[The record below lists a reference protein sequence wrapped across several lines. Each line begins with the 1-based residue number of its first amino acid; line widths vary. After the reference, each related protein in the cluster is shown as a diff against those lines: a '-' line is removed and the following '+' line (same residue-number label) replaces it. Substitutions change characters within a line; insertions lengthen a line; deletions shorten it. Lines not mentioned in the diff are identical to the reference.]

1 MNRDI
6 SVSAFNAE
14 FAFENRNIRLATNEG
29 NTMMSWVSERGT
41 KKMSLKIDTTPWSS
55 SEHIYVNEIAGTPIG
70 TAVIDHKLVLFTAEG
85 DGIGNI
91 YVFETSTDSNYDYTG
106 KLLTHDNYGFDVKH
120 PLETLVSYE
129 SKDIQKVYWTD
140 YNNQLRMINVADDHS
155 DKRYSYWEDFATTA
169 FDFKQPASLSPSKD
183 CLTVDIEKIYGS
195 GEFPA
200 GVIQYAFTYF
210 NKYGQETN
218 IFYVSP
224 LQYISFKD
232 RGASPEEKVG
242 NSFRLSITVP
252 REEGHEYLRIY
263 SILRTSLNATPL
275 CKKVIDLKVD
285 YSLNS
290 STITYIDT
298 GTNGETIDPT
308 ELLYKSG
315 SAVTCKTLEQKD
327 NTLFLGGIK
336 TIKSALPKEIREFF
350 KNKDNIS
357 IDPVVSPGEDV
368 NKVYREKIV
377 VETLRKSFKGE
388 VIDNKVFKYINSIG
402 ISGFKYMEYYRVGI
416 QFQDTLGNWSE
427 PEYITDYQIKKRP
440 EIYFEDNTL
449 HKVGDMAIPQINVSV
464 PESLYKMLKENGY
477 INARVLIAEPSAND
491 RTIICQGIAN
501 PTLYQLSKRYGWDSG
516 GEDIDYTKETGT
528 LYAQSSWIFRPWY
541 NSDDGIE
548 STTADDNGGG
558 YIPNTAVKDTR
569 AMDFTVRGGTTDTD
583 SDQPSTS
590 IKPSTME
597 ESDIVMSPGLNS
609 IEIGGYLGKDGF
621 NVDRNILT
629 VHSPELV
636 FDETIYSKNWNGFK
650 IRVIGAATFTNT
662 FGDISIQT
670 NTPTIGDAAG
680 FIEKTLKTKGNAA
693 LISGLYYED
702 YLADDV
708 QDGDNVKYQYYK
720 YMKNPVQ
727 WPVYMWHHNGSL
739 NNDCTRDNRSAEL
752 LKKKISNYHLATEFN
767 YYDTPVEY
775 GSLDIKLFS
784 SEELTLEKINGNPYM
799 GNIDTLVAPKKNS
812 FKYFSGDF
820 TKISPNTKQNIKC
833 LYRYGQCNLRLANKK
848 DIEADRDDENA
859 NKTRGIYG
867 ITTKYRANEMSPFT
881 PIPIQWVQGDDDI
894 GYLVADL
901 NETKEGIRIK
911 YKSTPHLVIQL
922 GDPSNGNLTNGTP
935 FFENAGEAGLP
946 IVEIYKDVNL
956 DTIYG
961 GISESALKANTWI
974 PVSEPY
980 KLKSLEWVDAN
991 ILTTGWGDTYYQ
1003 TFECLKTYAYTEED
1017 INQVIDIA
1025 SFICET
1031 HVNIDGRYDRNRG
1044 QIDNLN
1050 MSPQNFNL
1058 HNPVYSQLN
1067 NFFSYKIQDEDS
1079 YNQTEYGNTVTWSLT
1094 KESGAD
1100 VDVWT
1105 NITLASTL
1113 ELDGN
1118 KGTITK
1124 LVKLDN
1130 QLIAFQD
1137 SGFSQIL
1144 YNEQTQITSTE
1155 GVPIEIANSGKVQGK
1170 RYYSNTVGCSN
1181 PHSIAVTP
1189 SGIYFMDSNN
1199 KSIYM
1204 FNGQLN
1210 NLSTT
1215 AGFNAWAKQNIPS
1228 AIKDW
1233 TPDSCENYAAYYDQL
1248 NQEIL
1253 FINDENTLV
1262 YSEKLNFFTSFYDY
1276 AKVPYFC
1283 NLDDTGLWVSKD
1295 GIWKH
1300 QAGEY
1305 CNFFD
1310 VNYPFSM
1317 TLIGNAEPQLDKI
1330 FTNLE
1335 FRACV
1340 EGEGSYNNLTDKFIP
1355 LLPFDSLEVWNEYQH
1370 GVLNL
1375 TNRNKGDRFTHGTKD
1390 GNTWLNRKFRIWRCD
1405 MPRDNAPV
1413 DASIEAP
1420 LGIKRFKARPLDR
1433 IRNPWVYIKLTKNA
1447 ARSGYLSK
1455 TEVHDIVA
1463 SYFG

>member
-14 FAFENRNIRLATNEG
+14 FAFENRNIRLSTNEG
-29 NTMMSWVSERGT
+29 NTMMSWVNERGT
-41 KKMSLKIDTTPWSS
+41 KKMSLHIDTTPWSE
-55 SEHIYVNEIAGTPIG
+55 EHIYVDNIAGTPIG
-70 TAVIDHKLVLFTAEG
+70 TAVVDHKLVVFTAED

-91 YVFETSTDSNYDYTG
+91 YLFEASTDNSYDYTG
-106 KLLTHDNYGFDVKH
+106 KLLAHDNYGFDVNH

-140 YNNQLRMINVADDHS
+140 YNNQLRMINVADVHS
-155 DKRYSYWEDFATTA
+155 GGRYSEWKNFATTA
-169 FDFKQPASLSPSKD
+169 FDFKQPASLADSND
-183 CLTVDIEKIYGS
+183 CMAVDIEKIYGS

-224 LQYISFKD
+224 LQCISFKD

-242 NSFRLSITVP
+242 NSFKLTVKVP
-252 REEGHEYLRIY
+252 KEEGHEYLRIY

-275 CKKVIDLKVD
+275 CKKVIDLKID
-285 YSLNS
+285 YTLNT
-290 STITYIDT
+290 STISYTDT

-315 SAVTCKTLEQKD
+315 NAVACKTIEQKD

-336 TIKSALPKEIREFF
+336 TIKNALPKEIRDYI
-350 KNKDNIS
+350 KDKS
-357 IDPVVSPGEDV
+357 HLVIDPETYPGDDY
-368 NKVYREKIV
+368 NKRYNNNIV
-377 VETLRKSFKGE
+377 VESVRKSFKGE
-388 VIDNKVFKYINSIG
+388 VIDNKVFKYINNIG

-427 PEYITDYQIKKRP
+427 PEYITDYQIKKNP
-440 EIYFEDNTL
+440 EIYFEDDTL
-449 HKVGDMAIPQINVSV
+449 HNAGDINTPQIRVSV
-464 PESLYKMLKENGY
+464 PEALYNMLAENGY
-477 INARVLIAEPSAND
+477 INARILIAEPSAND
-491 RTIICQGIAN
+491 RTIICQGLAN
-501 PTLYQLSKRYGWDSG
+501 PTLFQLSKRYGWNDAGDEIETS
-516 GEDIDYTKETGT
+516 KETGT

-541 NSDDGIE
+541 NDDDGIK

-558 YIPNTAVKDTR
+558 YIPYVIKDTR
-569 AMDFTVRGGTTDTD
+569 AMDFTVIQSTSETD
-583 SDQPSTS
+583 SDQPTTS
-590 IKPSTME
+590 IKPSTVDP
-597 ESDIVMSPGLNS
+597 SQIVMSPGLNS
-609 IEIGGYLGKDGF
+609 IEIGGYLGQDGF
-621 NVDRNILT
+621 EVDRNVIT

-636 FDETIYSKNWNGFK
+636 FDETLYSKAWSDFK

-670 NTPTIGDAAG
+670 KTPPIGDAAG
-680 FIEKTLKTKGNAA
+680 FTEKTLKTVGNAA

-702 YLADDV
+702 YIADDV

-720 YMKNPVQ
+720 YMKGPVR
-727 WPVYMWHHNGSL
+727 WPVYMWHHDGSL

-752 LKKKISNYHLATEFN
+752 LKKKISNYHLATQFT
-767 YYDTPVEY
+767 YKTPVEW

-812 FKYFSGDF
+812 FKYFSGEFDRI
-820 TKISPNTKQNIKC
+820 TPATKQNINA
-833 LYRYGQCNLRLANKK
+833 LYRYGQCNLRLANKE
-848 DIEADRDDENA
+848 DLEIDRNDDDVTN
-859 NKTRGIYG
+859 TRGIYG
-867 ITTKYRANEMSPFT
+867 ISRTRKSSMDYALYAYYDWR
-881 PIPIQWVQGDDDI
+881 QGNDDI

-901 NETKEGIRIK
+901 NETKENIRIK
-911 YKSTPHLVIQL
+911 YKSTPHLVVQL
-922 GDPSNGNLTNGTP
+922 GDPANGNLTKGEP
-935 FFENAGEAGLP
+935 FFEDAGSAGLP

-956 DTIYG
+956 ETIYG
-961 GISESALKANTWI
+961 GTSESALKANTWI

-980 KLKSLEWVDAN
+980 KLKRVEQIDAN

-1003 TFECLKTYAYTEED
+1003 IFECLKTYAFTEED
-1017 INQVIDIA
+1017 VNQVIDIA

-1031 HVNIDGRYDRNRG
+1031 HVNIDGRYDKNRG

-1050 MSPQNFNL
+1050 MSPKNFNL
-1058 HNPVYSQLN
+1058 LNPVYSQLN
-1067 NFFSYKIQDEDS
+1067 NFFSYKIQDEDA
-1079 YNQTEYGNTVTWSLT
+1079 YNQSEYGNIVTWSLT

-1130 QLIAFQD
+1130 QLLAFQD
-1137 SGFSQIL
+1137 SGISQIL
-1144 YNEQTQITSTE
+1144 YNEQTQIASTE

-1170 RYYSNTVGCSN
+1170 RYYTNTVGCSN

-1204 FNGQLN
+1204 FNGQVN

-1228 AIKDW
+1228 ATKDW

-1253 FINDENTLV
+1253 FTNNEGTLV
-1262 YSEKLNFFTSFYDY
+1262 YSEKLGCFTSFYDY
-1276 AKVPYFC
+1276 SKVPYFC
-1283 NLDDTGLWVSKD
+1283 NLDDVGLWLSKD
-1295 GIWKH
+1295 GLWKH

-1305 CNFFD
+1305 CNFFG

-1317 TLIGNAEPQLDKI
+1317 TLVGNAEPQLDKT

-1340 EGEGSYNNLTDKFIP
+1340 EGEGSYTSLTDKFTP
-1355 LLPFDSLEVWNEYQH
+1355 LLPFDSLEVWDEYQH

-1413 DASIEAP
+1413 NAVTEAP

-1433 IRNPWVYIKLTKNA
+1433 IRNPWVYIKLEKKVA
-1447 ARSGYLSK
+1447 SSGYLSK
-1455 TEVHDIVA
+1455 TEIHDIVA
-1463 SYFG
+1463 TYFG